1 MNAALILLEILVL
14 MMLICGLHLFK
25 GRLGLGPLYGLAGLF
40 SAALFYNGIYEPQ
53 VRAEMFFDQP
63 VSLTYALML
72 PGLLVIIF
80 VVYVLEGSV
89 DARRM
94 AAAVGVV
101 YVIHAGVDGLYAW
114 HAAHPPPG
122 VPYRADH
129 AMLELDLR
137 ERIASLL
144 AVAADFVVLIVVYQF
159 MRNRIPRV
167 GFFAA
172 AYCAFVASM
181 LIDSVV
187 FSTVYKGFSALP
199 DMNVRFVQ
207 KAQAGLASGIPT
219 SLYVWW
225 QLHRHRELLTNNIV
239 ERGTFDI
246 LKMHRQIK
254 EAQARLSN
262 LKDTFG
268 RYVPPSVVERLAR
281 DPGAL
286 ALGGEQRVVSVLFCD
301 VRGYSTLVEKM
312 PPTEVIELLNRY
324 LEHVSQPILD
334 VEGMINEIEGD
345 GVLAVFGAPLP
356 QADHASRAVRAASAI
371 QRAVEHFNA
380 ASELDGT
387 ARAWQSVGIDR
398 IRVRIGVHTG
408 PSVVGNI
415 GSERRVKYAVIGDT
429 VNTAARVEALCK
441 TLRAPLLV
449 TAQTL
454 AAMEPEAR
462 ESLRIRDRGVHA
474 VKGRVEPVHVYEID
488 LGLGPLPDPVIE
500 PSRVN
505 EVVEA

>member
-334 VEGMINEIEGD
+334 VEGMINEIE
-345 GVLAVFGAPLP
+345 
-356 QADHASRAVRAASAI
+356 
-371 QRAVEHFNA
+371 
-380 ASELDGT
+380 DGT